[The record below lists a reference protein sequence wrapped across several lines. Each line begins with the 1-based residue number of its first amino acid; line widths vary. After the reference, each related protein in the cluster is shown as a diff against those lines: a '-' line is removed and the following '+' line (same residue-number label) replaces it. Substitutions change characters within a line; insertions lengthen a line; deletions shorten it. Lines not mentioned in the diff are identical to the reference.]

1 MPTTAPEKLTPK
13 GRATRERIVAAAA
26 GLMSQR
32 GVAGTTI
39 EDIQEAAA
47 VSTSQMYHYFADKGD
62 LVAAVIDFQTDRVL
76 AVQHLGLDRLECLE
90 DLRRW
95 RDIMVDMMRRLGF
108 VGGCPIGSLANELA
122 ETDPLARAQVA
133 RSFVQWETMI
143 RDGLKAIAAR
153 GELPD
158 GTEVDNLALATL
170 AAIQGGLLLSQVRRD
185 TAPLEAAVDT
195 MIEHLRTLGV
205 RSSTPPG
212 WARFP

>member
-26 GLMSQR
+26 ELMSRR
-32 GVAGTTI
+32 GVARTTI

-95 RDIMVDMMRRLGF
+95 RDIMVDIMRRLGF

-122 ETDPLARAQVA
+122 ETDALARAQVA
-133 RSFVQWETMI
+133 RSFIQWETMI

-205 RSSTPPG
+205 R
-212 WARFP
+212 

>member
-26 GLMSQR
+26 ELMSQR
-32 GVAGTTI
+32 GVARTTI

-95 RDIMVDMMRRLGF
+95 SDIMVDIMRRLGF

-133 RSFVQWETMI
+133 RSFVQWENMI

-205 RSSTPPG
+205 R
-212 WARFP
+212 

>member
-26 GLMSQR
+26 ELMSRR
-32 GVAGTTI
+32 GVARTTI

-47 VSTSQMYHYFADKGD
+47 VSTSQMYHYFADKGE

-76 AVQHLGLDRLECLE
+76 AVQHLGLDRLECLA

-95 RDIMVDMMRRLGF
+95 RDIMVDIMRRLGF

-133 RSFVQWETMI
+133 RSFVQWENMI

-205 RSSTPPG
+205 R
-212 WARFP
+212 